1 MRCPIFT
8 AATHSHSRELGVPRV
23 DMARRDAGTGVLSG
37 GEGGL
42 KAVLEGCGR
51 PGASGEGRVEVAEVV
66 GIGEGVG
73 FARRVADGAEPCF
86 DGRGKACPAGE
97 PAVGAGER
105 DGERGCG
112 PGGVAAGCGGQR
124 GTGDDLVPMGGE
136 SAPAAG
142 IRVAVGAEQAQTAGP
157 GAGDHRERGKSTG
170 ILRQ

>member
-66 GIGEGVG
+66 GIGE
-73 FARRVADGAEPCF
+73 
-86 DGRGKACPAGE
+86 
-97 PAVGAGER
+97 
-105 DGERGCG
+105 
-112 PGGVAAGCGGQR
+112 
-124 GTGDDLVPMGGE
+124 
-136 SAPAAG
+136 
-142 IRVAVGAEQAQTAGP
+142 
-157 GAGDHRERGKSTG
+157 
-170 ILRQ
+170 